1 MHSLKA
7 LLKIIIFRTY
17 CQSQVPQ
24 AEFLIVFVWAVWTVM
39 QENALLGISADCE
52 TDSVMM
58 SENTTGDL

>member
-24 AEFLIVFVWAVWTVM
+24 AEFLIVFVWGGWTVM
-39 QENALLGISADCE
+39 QENALLGISAVCE
-52 TDSVMM
+52 TDSVM

>member
-24 AEFLIVFVWAVWTVM
+24 AEFLIVFVWVGWTVM
-39 QENALLGISADCE
+39 QENALLGISE

>member
-1 MHSLKA
+1 MHSLKG

-24 AEFLIVFVWAVWTVM
+24 AEFLIVFVWGGWTVM

-52 TDSVMM
+52 TDSVM